1 MTEFT
6 VNYDVRI
13 FNNTDDLSK
22 EFAEVLKGEVDSV
35 KDKFNL
41 ALSGG
46 STPKLLFKYLSNY
59 YENKIKWDKIN
70 FFWGDERCVPPDND
84 ESNYKMAFEN
94 LLSKVRIL
102 QQKIFRIRGEDNPV
116 EEAKRYSDVVK
127 KIVKGEKEI
136 PVFDLVMLGL
146 GEDGHT
152 ASIFP
157 DQLQSFNDAK
167 IYSASIKPVTGQRRI
182 TITGNVINNA
192 RNIVFIVTGKSKST
206 VVADILNNKIE
217 SKKYPASF
225 IKPIKG
231 KLIWLFDK
239 EAAGLLK

>member
-6 VNYDVRI
+6 VIYDGRI
-13 FNNTDDLSK
+13 FNNTDELSK
-22 EFAEVLKGEVDSV
+22 EFAEVLKGGVDSV

-46 STPKLLFKYLSNY
+46 RTPKHLFKYLSDHY
-59 YENKIKWDKIN
+59 QDKIQWDKIN
-70 FFWGDERCVPPDND
+70 FFWGDERCVPPDSD

-94 LLSKVRIL
+94 LLSKVRIP
-102 QQKIFRIRGEDNPV
+102 QQSIFRIRGEDNPV

-157 DQLQSFNDAK
+157 DQLQLFSDDK
-167 IYSASIKPVTGQRRI
+167 IYSAASHPVTGQRRV
-182 TITGNVINNA
+182 TITGKVINNA
-192 RNIVFIVTGKSKST
+192 HNIVFIVTGKSKSV
-206 VVADILNNKIE
+206 VVAEILINKIE

-225 IKPIKG
+225 VKPTKG
-231 KLIWLFDK
+231 KLIWLLDK
-239 EAAGLLK
+239 EAADLLK